1 MVPLLE
7 NYESLAYKNIELLL
21 STSLANVA
29 KSNFRTQLNICDGTF
44 SIKLLQKIS
53 ILDVRLGSKYASGRA
68 RGECVNNQRAPII
81 GYSSLVGPEEKIISH
96 AQKFKIIQS
105 WCTGNN
111 SDQQNHQN
119 PNYSSLVNLKGKKRK
134 IKLLKICLDI
144 KNLVHFNL
152 FTFIFLIFTFQI
164 PSFLL
169 SPLQ

>member
-7 NYESLAYKNIELLL
+7 NYESLTYKNIELLL

-29 KSNFRTQLNICDGTF
+29 KSNFRIQLNICDGAF

-81 GYSSLVGPEEKIISH
+81 GYSSSVGPEKKIISH

-105 WCTGNN
+105 
-111 SDQQNHQN
+111 
-119 PNYSSLVNLKGKKRK
+119 
-134 IKLLKICLDI
+134 
-144 KNLVHFNL
+144 
-152 FTFIFLIFTFQI
+152 
-164 PSFLL
+164 
-169 SPLQ
+169 